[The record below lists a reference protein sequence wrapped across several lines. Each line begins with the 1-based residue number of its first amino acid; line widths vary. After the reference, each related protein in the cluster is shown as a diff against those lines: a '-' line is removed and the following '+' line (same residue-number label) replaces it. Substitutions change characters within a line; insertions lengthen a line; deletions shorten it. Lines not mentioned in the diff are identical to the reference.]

1 MYRLTL
7 AKRLYQLRRER
18 GLTQEAVANGMLC
31 NRRSVAAWE
40 RGEKVPALDFF
51 CAVAQFFNVSTDYL
65 LGLTDNPTPHPITE
79 NECANDAI

>member
-31 NRRSVAAWE
+31 DRRSVAAWE
-40 RGEKVPALDFF
+40 RGEKVPSLDFF
-51 CAVAQFFNVSTDYL
+51 FAVAQFFNVSTDYL
-65 LGLTDNPTPHPITE
+65 LGLTDDPTLNRTTE
-79 NECANDAI
+79 NPCANDAI